1 MPERSDRMFVV
12 GLVLLCAALVSYI
25 LRHPQPTPIEPA
37 LRQVEQSRRSTDSA
51 VTVLTQAR
59 GETRGVSQRERE
71 AAARVR
77 AQLKRT
83 DDSLKALT
91 EVLVDSA
98 ATMSDLRRSLSSAIQ
113 TADTLS
119 DVVTHYVTMVDSLKS
134 LCHRAPGGHGRHRAG
149 RENHRPA
156 GQRDTRLARARVS
169 CPRAPLPQSHRNA
182 LGRRQCRPHRRT
194 LDNPIIRR
202 YCRATSYPRGGYAA
216 PRTLVP

>member
-1 MPERSDRMFVV
+1 MFVV

-37 LRQVEQSRRSTDSA
+37 LRQVEQSRRATDSA

-134 LCHRAPGGHGRHRAG
+134 AYAIERRAATVAIERAEKTIVQQDSVIRVLRGPECH
-149 RENHRPA
+149 
-156 GQRDTRLARARVS
+156 V
-169 CPRAPLPQSHRNA
+169 
-182 LGRRQCRPHRRT
+182 LGRRCPSRT
-194 LDNPIIRR
+194 EMLLVGASAGLIAALLTIR
-202 YCRATSYPRGGYAA
+202 
-216 PRTLVP
+216 